1 MKKIKIFLFVFLKLF
16 YFLVRKYI
24 LVSFRTKRLK
34 IINNITFSTNN
45 RKEGINKLFMILI
58 YF

>member
-45 RKEGINKLFMILI
+45 RREGINKLFMI
-58 YF
+58 